1 MSDAAPRI
9 PTDFEKLGL
18 FYLGRAYDLAQ
29 RKAKDELVL
38 YESKDLVTHAVCVG
52 MTGSGKTG
60 LCIGLLEEA
69 AIDGIPA
76 ILIDPKG
83 DLANLALTFPELRP
97 EDFQPW
103 INEDDARRKGMTSQD
118 YAAKQAQTWRTGL
131 ESWGQG
137 ADRIKKFRDAADV
150 VIYTPGSSAGI
161 PVSIMKSFGAP
172 EQSILDDGE
181 LLQERVRTTATS
193 LLSLLGIDAD
203 PVQSREHI
211 LISTIFNHA
220 WQNGQDLDLAAL
232 IGQIQSPPVQRVG
245 VLDLDSF
252 FPAKERFTLAMRLNN
267 LLAAPGFENWMKGEP
282 LDVGLLLYTP
292 AGKPKLAVF
301 SIAHLGDAERMFFVS
316 LLLNQVVGW
325 MRTQSGTTSLRAI
338 LYMDEIFGY
347 FPPVSNPPSKAP
359 LLTLLKQARAYGV
372 GVVLATQN
380 PVDLDYKGLANAGTW
395 FIGRLQTERD
405 KMRVL
410 EGLEGAA
417 ASASS
422 SFDRQRM
429 EQTLAGL
436 GSRIFLMNNVHED
449 GPEVFESRWVMS
461 YLRGPL
467 TRDQIKKLSA
477 SQHNSGMGV
486 SPMQSPAKHG
496 RDAHATGKNSIASG
510 ATNTRGSAARPV
522 FPPDVPQYFIPI
534 RDVAPHGATHTYVPT
549 IIACATVHFADKSGN
564 RQQTKTCLLAPLT
577 KDATAP
583 DWQSAA
589 EVDLAESDLEREP
602 APDRASFVDVPAAA
616 ARSKNYAAWSKSLID
631 TLYRT
636 STLELLTHPEFKL
649 TAKPGESARDFRARV
664 AQAVRE
670 RRDDEMETLRRK
682 YQPKFAAMTERIRR
696 AEQAVARESAQASQ
710 AKMSTAVSIGATIL
724 GAVFGRK
731 KLSTG
736 TIGRAGTAARG
747 VGRAA
752 KESGDIARAEETVR
766 AAVDALRELEHQF
779 ESDSAEVAT
788 RSDAA
793 ATAIETVPVRPKKSD
808 ITIEVVALTWTPH
821 WQQGTELTPAWG

>member
-1 MSDAAPRI
+1 MSDPAPRI
-9 PTDFEKLGL
+9 PSDFEKLGL

-29 RKAKDELVL
+29 RKPKDDLVL
-38 YESKDLVTHAVCVG
+38 YDSKDLVTHAVCVG

-60 LCIGLLEEA
+60 LCISLLEEA

-83 DLANLALTFPELRP
+83 DLANLALTFPELRA

-103 INEDDARRKGMTSQD
+103 INEDDARRKGMTPQD
-118 YAAKQAQTWRTGL
+118 YAAKQAETWRKGL

-137 ADRIKKFRDAADV
+137 ADRIRKFRDAADV
-150 VIYTPGSSAGI
+150 VIYTPGSNAGV
-161 PVSIMKSFGAP
+161 PVSILKSFAAP
-172 EQSILDDGE
+172 GQSILDDGE

-252 FPAKERFTLAMRLNN
+252 FPAKERFALAMRLNN
-267 LLAAPGFENWMKGEP
+267 LLAAPGFENWMKGEA
-282 LDVGLLLYTP
+282 LDVSSLLYTP
-292 AGKPKLAVF
+292 AGKPKLAIF
-301 SIAHLGDAERMFFVS
+301 SIAHLSDAERMFFVS
-316 LLLNQVVGW
+316 MLLNQVVGW

-359 LLTLLKQARAYGV
+359 LLTLLKQARAFGV

-422 SFDRQRM
+422 TFDRQRM

-449 GPEVFESRWVMS
+449 APEVFESRWVMS

-477 SQHNSGMGV
+477 SRSAGQPASAGGTPSSPTPAPRAPMVSGT
-486 SPMQSPAKHG
+486 PAS
-496 RDAHATGKNSIASG
+496 TSS
-510 ATNTRGSAARPV
+510 ARPV
-522 FPPDVPQYFIPI
+522 LPPDVPQHFIPV
-534 RDVAPHGATHTYVPT
+534 RDVAPAGGTLTYVPA
-549 IIACATVHFADKSGN
+549 ILACATVHFADKAGN
-564 RQQTKTCLLAPLT
+564 RQQTNTCLLAPLT
-577 KDATAP
+577 KDTSGP
-583 DWQSAA
+583 DWQSAGKI
-589 EVDLAESDLEREP
+589 DLAQSDLEREP
-602 APDRASFVDVPAAA
+602 SPDSASFIDVPAAA
-616 ARSKNYAAWSKSLID
+616 TKSKNYAAWSKSLID

-636 STLELLTHPEFKL
+636 STLELLSHPEFKL
-649 TAKPGESARDFRARV
+649 TAAPNESERDFRARV
-664 AQAVRE
+664 AQAARE
-670 RRDDEMETLRRK
+670 RRDDEMDGLRRK
-682 YQPKFAAMTERIRR
+682 YQPKFTAMTERIRR

-710 AKMSTAVSIGATIL
+710 AKVSTAVSIGATIL

-731 KLSTG
+731 KFSTG

-766 AAVDALRELEHQF
+766 AAADALRELEQQF
-779 ESDSAEVAT
+779 ESDSAEVAART
-788 RSDAA
+788 DAA
-793 ATAIETVPVRPKKSD
+793 AAAIEKVPIRPKKSD
-808 ITIEVVALTWTPH
+808 ITVGIVTLAWAPH
-821 WQQGTELTPAWG
+821 WKVGGELTPAWG